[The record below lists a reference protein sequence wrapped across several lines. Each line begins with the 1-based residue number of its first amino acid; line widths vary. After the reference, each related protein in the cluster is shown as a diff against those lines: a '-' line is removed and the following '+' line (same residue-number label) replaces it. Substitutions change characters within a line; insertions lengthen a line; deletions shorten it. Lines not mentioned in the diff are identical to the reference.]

1 MESKKI
7 YRRLT
12 ENIQN
17 KITKYKEGKSTK
29 DHLNDQLIINISSLC
44 RFLQKR
50 EEEKIQEQLEKQK
63 RDLEKIKLKSQKER
77 LLKQI
82 MEQERKE
89 KKEKKSLKKN
99 NKSEKLKIS
108 EELQKLKNSKIE
120 IDNKIKK
127 IEDEDENDLNQTIL
141 DVFVPYSR
149 LTKLMQLKLESL
161 NNEIIEEEDG
171 NDFFVDENGL
181 NLENSMDHEKIANL
195 IADEDD
201 EIIDPV
207 SDLQN
212 DYLNNDNLSISMSLF
227 NKPLEDPFLMNSH
240 SSINNL
246 KKQKTVDNENSLVF
260 ENNNNNNKDNNNNLK
275 NDVNKNEQLK
285 MAMDAF
291 NDIIKP
297 KQIKEVIYDMSYDYL
312 IYMYHIYKKMKEKSD
327 DVEDESSQTKSLN
340 FINQFKAFVLDIGI
354 SDKKFYEQCI
364 REIIYNKNELEF
376 GEFLECFKKLINL
389 KFDQTFL
396 KYKFLFH
403 ITERENEEYF
413 KKEELDNYFNMLLK
427 CKKIYEPEIYEDIK
441 NKLVAKY
448 KKIFP
453 GNNKVYNTRKLS
465 LVLENFFDLK

>member
-63 RDLEKIKLKSQKER
+63 RDLEKKKLKSQKER

-108 EELQKLKNSKIE
+108 EELKKLKISKIE

-201 EIIDPV
+201 EIR
-207 SDLQN
+207 SCN
-212 DYLNNDNLSISMSLF
+212 RF
-227 NKPLEDPFLMNSH
+227 
-240 SSINNL
+240 
-246 KKQKTVDNENSLVF
+246 
-260 ENNNNNNKDNNNNLK
+260 
-275 NDVNKNEQLK
+275 
-285 MAMDAF
+285 
-291 NDIIKP
+291 
-297 KQIKEVIYDMSYDYL
+297 
-312 IYMYHIYKKMKEKSD
+312 
-327 DVEDESSQTKSLN
+327 TK
-340 FINQFKAFVLDIGI
+340 
-354 SDKKFYEQCI
+354 
-364 REIIYNKNELEF
+364 
-376 GEFLECFKKLINL
+376 
-389 KFDQTFL
+389 
-396 KYKFLFH
+396 
-403 ITERENEEYF
+403 
-413 KKEELDNYFNMLLK
+413 
-427 CKKIYEPEIYEDIK
+427 
-441 NKLVAKY
+441 
-448 KKIFP
+448 
-453 GNNKVYNTRKLS
+453 
-465 LVLENFFDLK
+465 

>member
-50 EEEKIQEQLEKQK
+50 EEEKIQEKLEKEK
-63 RDLEKIKLKSQKER
+63 RDAEKEKLKTEKDR
-77 LLKQI
+77 LLKTI
-82 MEQERKE
+82 MDQERKE
-89 KKEKKSLKKN
+89 KKEKKTLKKN
-99 NKSEKLKIS
+99 SKNIRPKIS
-108 EELQKLKNSKIE
+108 EELQKLKDQKSE
-120 IDNKIKK
+120 IDAKIKK

-161 NNEIIEEEDG
+161 NNETIEEEDDK
-171 NDFFVDENGL
+171 DFYVDENNAL
-181 NLENSMDHEKIANL
+181 NLENTMDHEKIANL

-201 EIIDPV
+201 DTLEPNTDF
-207 SDLQN
+207 QT
-212 DYLNNDNLSISMSLF
+212 DYLNNDDLSISMSLF
-227 NKPLEDPFLMNSH
+227 NKPLEDPFQMNSH
-240 SSINNL
+240 SSINNI
-246 KKQKTVDNENSLVF
+246 KKQKNNDSENNSLVI
-260 ENNNNNNKDNNNNLK
+260 ENKNNNNNNNLK
-275 NDVNKNEQLK
+275 NNDVNKEEELK
-285 MAMDAF
+285 MATDAF
-291 NDIIKP
+291 SDTLNP

-312 IYMYHIYKKMKEKSD
+312 RYMYHIFKKMKEKSD
-327 DVEDESSQTKSLN
+327 EVEDDSSQTKSLN

-364 REIIYNKNELEF
+364 REIIYNKNEMKF
-376 GEFLECFKKLINL
+376 WEFLECFKKLINL

-396 KYKFLFH
+396 KYKFLFY

-413 KKEELDNYFNMLLK
+413 TKEELDNYFNLLLK

-441 NKLVAKY
+441 NKLVGRY

-465 LVLENFFDLK
+465 LVLEYFFDLK

>member
-1 MESKKI
+1 
-7 YRRLT
+7 
-12 ENIQN
+12 
-17 KITKYKEGKSTK
+17 
-29 DHLNDQLIINISSLC
+29 
-44 RFLQKR
+44 
-50 EEEKIQEQLEKQK
+50 
-63 RDLEKIKLKSQKER
+63 
-77 LLKQI
+77 

-108 EELQKLKNSKIE
+108 EELQKLKISKIE

-207 SDLQN
+207 TDLQN

-240 SSINNL
+240 SSINNT
-246 KKQKTVDNENSLVF
+246 KKQKNVDNENSLVF
-260 ENNNNNNKDNNNNLK
+260 ENNNNNKDNNNNLK
-275 NDVNKNEQLK
+275 NDVNKNEELK

-291 NDIIKP
+291 DDILKP

-312 IYMYHIYKKMKEKSD
+312 TYMYHIYKKMKEKSD

-453 GNNKVYNTRKLS
+453 GNNKIYNARKLS

>member
-63 RDLEKIKLKSQKER
+63 RDLEKKKLKSQKER

-120 IDNKIKK
+120 IDNKIKN

-275 NDVNKNEQLK
+275 NDVNKNEELK

-291 NDIIKP
+291 NDILKP

-312 IYMYHIYKKMKEKSD
+312 TYMYHIYKKMKEKSD

-340 FINQFKAFVLDIGI
+340 FINQFKAFVLYIGI

>member
-50 EEEKIQEQLEKQK
+50 EEEKIQEKIEKEK
-63 RDLEKIKLKSQKER
+63 RDAEKEKLKTEKDR
-77 LLKQI
+77 LLKLI
-82 MEQERKE
+82 LEQERKE
-89 KKEKKSLKKN
+89 KKEKKSFKKN
-99 NKSEKLKIS
+99 PKAPKPKVN
-108 EELQKLKNSKIE
+108 EELQKLKDSKSE
-120 IDNKIKK
+120 IDAQIKK
-127 IEDEDENDLNQTIL
+127 IEDKDENDLNQTIL

-149 LTKLMQLKLESL
+149 LTKLMQQKLETL
-161 NNEIIEEEDG
+161 NNEPIEEEDDK
-171 NDFFVDENGL
+171 DFYVDENGL
-181 NLENSMDHEKIANL
+181 NLENTMDHEKIANL

-207 SDLQN
+207 SDLQT
-212 DYLNNDNLSISMSLF
+212 DYLNNDDLSISMSLF
-227 NKPLEDPFLMNSH
+227 NKPLEDPFQMTSH
-240 SSINNL
+240 SSINSL
-246 KKQKTVDNENSLVF
+246 KKQQTNDNENNLVI
-260 ENNNNNNKDNNNNLK
+260 ENKNNNSNVNNSVSNE
-275 NDVNKNEQLK
+275 VNKEEELK

-291 NDIIKP
+291 SDVLKP

-312 IYMYHIYKKMKEKSD
+312 RYMYHIYKKMKEKSD
-327 DVEDESSQTKSLN
+327 EIEDETSQTKSLN

-413 KKEELDNYFNMLLK
+413 KKEELDNYFNLLYK

-453 GNNKVYNTRKLS
+453 GNSKVYNTRKLS
-465 LVLENFFDLK
+465 LVLEHFFDLK